1 MMQMNELTQKEENAI
16 KDILKAIGRDDNL
29 NHQFANT
36 VGMSVMEFNDV
47 ADKIFEKLG
56 NGRIS
61 FDSGGSNSL
70 L

>member
-1 MMQMNELTQKEENAI
+1 MSNLTESEQNLI
-16 KDILKAIGRDDNL
+16 KDILKAIGNDDDL

-70 L
+70 LWI